1 MWLKNE
7 LNWLLALQADEKLP
21 VSNPLKGRHR
31 KTTEKGQQEWLDI
44 LRSLTPEVYQRG
56 PMRWTLK
63 AERLHRRWLVRR
75 LYEAFM
81 IHGPKGFPKE
91 AVFCAIASILIE
103 LAIEPLK
110 PHQSLSDL
118 AEALRKR
125 VERATP

>member
-1 MWLKNE
+1 
-7 LNWLLALQADEKLP
+7 
-21 VSNPLKGRHR
+21 
-31 KTTEKGQQEWLDI
+31 
-44 LRSLTPEVYQRG
+44 
-56 PMRWTLK
+56 MRWTLK